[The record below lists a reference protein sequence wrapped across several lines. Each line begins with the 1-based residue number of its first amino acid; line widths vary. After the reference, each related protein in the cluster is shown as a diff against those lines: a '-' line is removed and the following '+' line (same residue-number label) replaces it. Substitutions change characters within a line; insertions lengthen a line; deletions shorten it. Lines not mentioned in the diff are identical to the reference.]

1 MYLTSEKRDLLSA
14 PTVNLKI
21 EKLSVPVYEDVN
33 LKTNEPPA
41 EHQGHLFYPSKS
53 FPALQILVRL
63 SL

>member
-1 MYLTSEKRDLLSA
+1 MYLTSEKRDILSA

-21 EKLSVPVYEDVN
+21 EKLSVYEDVN